1 MNANIKAGHE
11 RPLPLLSEPGVA
23 RIPDAL
29 HFSETKPLKGRLA
42 LLLSAL
48 AVGAMGGL
56 ALHASALPVNI
67 SLTYGGSL
75 TYVGVLMALVGGVLS
90 TWSPCGYSSLSL
102 LRPAG
107 RYSLRTVTRWT
118 PTFITHALGY
128 ALGALVLGGM
138 LGGAG
143 WLLFAK
149 MPAQYPA
156 LALAVLALGYGA
168 HQMGFLKMPYP
179 QRRAQVP
186 HDARFRFR
194 SSTIGFLYGYA
205 LGMNYLTYVQTPMLY
220 IVTGIALFSADLKTA
235 ISIIALFNLGRCLPV
250 AVNFFPVRNQT
261 VQAWLARWQE
271 RAVEIDGFVLLAA
284 GTGVCLLLAL

>member
-1 MNANIKAGHE
+1 MNVNVKTGHE
-11 RPLPLLSEPGVA
+11 RPAPLLSEPGVA
-23 RIPDAL
+23 RIPDAQ
-29 HFSETKPLKGRLA
+29 HFSEAKPLKARLA

-48 AVGAMGGL
+48 VAGGAGGM
-56 ALHASALPVNI
+56 ALHSAAIPVNTG
-67 SLTYGGSL
+67 LTGL
-75 TYVGVLMALVGGVLS
+75 CVLIALVGGFLS

-107 RYSLRTVTRWT
+107 MYSARSVMRWT
-118 PTFITHALGY
+118 PTFMTHALGY
-128 ALGALVLGGM
+128 ALGALVLGGA

-143 WLLFAK
+143 YVLFSTL
-149 MPAQYPA
+149 PPLYPVTG
-156 LALAVLALGYGA
+156 LALLAIGYGA

-220 IVTGIALFSADLKTA
+220 IVTGIALFSADINTA
-235 ISIIALFNLGRCLPV
+235 IMVIGLFNIGRCLPV

-261 VQAWLARWQE
+261 VQSWLARWQE
-271 RAVEIDGFVLLAA
+271 RAVEIDGFLLLAA
-284 GTGVCLLLAL
+284 GSAACLLLAL